1 MNAEQIIETLKTLA
15 RSQGS
20 YGRFLEV
27 LDADG
32 LDYLVAQNF
41 SGPVDLVMFLE
52 G

>member
-1 MNAEQIIETLKTLA
+1 MNAEQIIGTLQTLA

-27 LDADG
+27 LDEDG
-32 LDYLVAQNF
+32 LDYLVAQDFN
-41 SGPVDLVMFLE
+41 GPVDLVMFLE